1 MTTFMCSFPSGDR
14 SGAVL
19 PWLAETVLQ
28 QPCARVPFP
37 DSDWTFPD
45 SATYARCVRSTK
57 PTFAGGRTRKPRS
70 RPSDATLHIGALWHV
85 PEVLTTLGADPA
97 EVCAEAGID
106 IELFDD
112 PNNLTSY
119 RAGSHLFRVC
129 VERTGCQHF
138 GLLVGQKGGL
148 NYLGLVG
155 LLVKYSPDVGSALR
169 SLVRYMHL
177 HIQGAVTTLEV
188 SGRTATLD
196 YEIYQSDAEATD
208 QIGDGAVAVLYNIM
222 RALCGPDWNPL
233 EVRLAHRKP
242 DDIAP
247 FRRFFRAPL
256 RFDSDEN
263 ALVFLANTLRRPL
276 PEVEPELRR
285 LLATQIAALEEQYAD
300 QFPEQV
306 RSILR
311 TALLTD
317 HVSTDQIAS
326 LFSMHS
332 RTLHRRLAAAGTSFR
347 ELVDERRFAIARQML
362 ADRDADVS
370 HVANVLN
377 YADSSAFT
385 RAFRRW
391 SGTSPTQW
399 RIQQKRKR
407 TARSLPRA

>member
-1 MTTFMCSFPSGDR
+1 MKVS
-14 SGAVL
+14 
-19 PWLAETVLQ
+19 Q
-28 QPCARVPFP
+28 HPCARVTSP
-37 DSDWTFPD
+37 DSGWTFPD
-45 SATYARCVRSTK
+45 SAAYSRCVRSTK
-57 PTFAGGRTRKPRS
+57 PTSAGGRARKPRS
-70 RPSDATLHIGALWHV
+70 RPSDATLHIGAIWSV
-85 PEVLTTLGADPA
+85 PEVLRTLGADPA

-112 PNNLTSY
+112 PNNLISY
-119 RAGSHLFRVC
+119 HSGSHLFRVC
-129 VERTGCQHF
+129 VERTGCQYF

-155 LLVKYSPDVGSALR
+155 LLVRYSPDVGSALR

-188 SGRTATLD
+188 SGKTAKLD
-196 YEIYQSDAEATD
+196 YEIYQADAEATD

-222 RALCGPDWNPL
+222 RALCGPNWSPL

-242 DDIAP
+242 DDVMP
-247 FRRFFRAPL
+247 FRRFFQAPL
-256 RFDSDEN
+256 LFDAEEN
-263 ALVFLANTLRRPL
+263 ALVFSSDALRHPL

-285 LLATQIAALEEQYAD
+285 LLATQIEALEEQHSD
-300 QFPEQV
+300 QLPEKV

-317 HVSTDQIAS
+317 HGSASQIAS

-332 RTLHRRLAAAGTSFR
+332 RTLHRRLSAVGTSFR
-347 ELVDERRFAIARQML
+347 ELVDESRFEIARQL
-362 ADRDADVS
+362 LTDTDADVS

-377 YADSSAFT
+377 YADASAFT

-391 SGTSPTQW
+391 CGMTPTQW
-399 RIQQKRKR
+399 RVRQNRSR
-407 TARSLPRA
+407 TARR